1 MLFMLAIH
9 ACNTSREVHPR
20 LITPSQYKK
29 KEQTPR
35 SSNKIKYI
43 ANVCG
48 SLMTPIESIKLGGEK
63 NGNEFNVVI
72 GDLIINIDGLWLRV
86 N

>member
-1 MLFMLAIH
+1 MEFILAIRT
-9 ACNTSREVHPR
+9 CNTSSKVSPR
-20 LITPSQYKK
+20 LITPPYNKK

-48 SLMTPIESIKLGGEK
+48 SLMTPIESIKLGGKK

-72 GDLIINIDGLWLRV
+72 GGLI
-86 N
+86 

>member
-1 MLFMLAIH
+1 
-9 ACNTSREVHPR
+9 
-20 LITPSQYKK
+20 
-29 KEQTPR
+29 
-35 SSNKIKYI
+35 
-43 ANVCG
+43 
-48 SLMTPIESIKLGGEK
+48 MTPIESIKLGGEK